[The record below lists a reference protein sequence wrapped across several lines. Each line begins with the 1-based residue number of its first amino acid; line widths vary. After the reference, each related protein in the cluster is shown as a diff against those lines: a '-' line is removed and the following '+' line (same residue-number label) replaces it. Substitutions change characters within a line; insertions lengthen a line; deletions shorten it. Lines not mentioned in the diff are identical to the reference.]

1 MGKRQPVHKGNL
13 IANISVDGIT
23 SVDLIEVMPHSC
35 FVTIQDAKCLLAITG
50 DCPTI
55 PTMGRKH

>member
-50 DCPTI
+50 D
-55 PTMGRKH
+55 